1 MKLKNFARLVTPC
14 AAIVLFAVGN
24 AHASTIAG
32 SIYCGISSNT
42 PTLAN
47 LSSVATSANHCADFN
62 ATEINF
68 QSPPGAYTLNG
79 FLTSEGASTGASA
92 FFNGFTGTSSLNNTL
107 FVFTGTAYFQNGQ
120 TFTVGHDDGTRMYV
134 GGNLVLDQPGPTSFA
149 TSTYTYT
156 GVTGNQSFEFLYSEV
171 VGLPADYVTT
181 LGSAPSVPE
190 PGTFLL
196 LGSGLLGAAGAIRRR
211 MAA

>member
-92 FFNGFTGTSSLNNTL
+92 FQRFYGHQQPEQHPVCVYGNG
-107 FVFTGTAYFQNGQ
+107 VF
-120 TFTVGHDDGTRMYV
+120 
-134 GGNLVLDQPGPTSFA
+134 
-149 TSTYTYT
+149 
-156 GVTGNQSFEFLYSEV
+156 
-171 VGLPADYVTT
+171 
-181 LGSAPSVPE
+181 PE
-190 PGTFLL
+190 WPNVYGRT
-196 LGSGLLGAAGAIRRR
+196 
-211 MAA
+211 